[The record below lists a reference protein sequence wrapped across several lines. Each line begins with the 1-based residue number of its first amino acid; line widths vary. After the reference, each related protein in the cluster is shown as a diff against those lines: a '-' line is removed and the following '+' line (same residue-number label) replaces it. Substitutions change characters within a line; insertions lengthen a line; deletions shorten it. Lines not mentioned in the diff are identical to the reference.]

1 MDNVTPIRAP
11 SVTDLGT
18 AKSRRARLRRPKKGL
33 LLRDSD
39 DTDGFTTLDLVNGLQ
54 AVCEALDGSAG
65 TADTDFVCG
74 LAMAAKVLSSMVAD
88 RVEI

>member
-11 SVTDLGT
+11 LVTELA
-18 AKSRRARLRRPKKGL
+18 AKPRLRRPKKGL
-33 LLRDSD
+33 LLRGSD
-39 DTDGFTTLDLVNGLQ
+39 DGDGFTTLDLVNGLH